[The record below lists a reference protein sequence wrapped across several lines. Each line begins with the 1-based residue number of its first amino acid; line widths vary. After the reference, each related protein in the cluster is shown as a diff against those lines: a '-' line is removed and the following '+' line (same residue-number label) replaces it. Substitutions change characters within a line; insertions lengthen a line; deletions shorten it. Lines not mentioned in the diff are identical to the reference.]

1 MARNRL
7 TPAALV
13 LVRVGIPQRRLAERL
28 GVGQQ
33 QVSRIL
39 AGQCTPP
46 AEFVADLRV
55 VAGPDAAEEIADIL
69 GLAVAT

>member
-13 LVRVGIPQRRLAERL
+13 LARVGIPQRRLAERL

-33 QVSRIL
+33 QVSRVL
-39 AGQCTPP
+39 AGQSPP
-46 AEFVADLRV
+46 PTDFVADLRV
-55 VAGPDAAEEIADIL
+55 VAGPAAADEIADIL
-69 GLAVAT
+69 GLTVAT